1 MVLMNKRQHYPDQE
15 ILQGI
20 LRQDRDVM
28 LYLYRQHFPMVHRF
42 VLSNSGSEGEAED
55 LFQDIMVL
63 LFDKT
68 TRGEL
73 ILTSS
78 FSSFFFVLMRN
89 KWFNQLR
96 RKRLQPRVNEKLM
109 NTYIESEYDYLPD
122 QQTLEQTEKERI
134 FFAWFS
140 TMGEECRK
148 VLLLFIEGN
157 SIREVTRL
165 MGYNSEQHTKNRRYR
180 CKVSLFNKIKNDPRF
195 KELSNGTGI
204 NPDNAI
210 PRW

>member
-1 MVLMNKRQHYPDQE
+1 MQ
-15 ILQGI
+15 
-20 LRQDRDVM
+20 
-28 LYLYRQHFPMVHRF
+28 YLYQQHFPIVHRF

-63 LFDKT
+63 LFDKI
-68 TRGEL
+68 GKGDL

-78 FSSFFFVLMRN
+78 FSAFFYVLMRN

-96 RKRLQPRVNEKLM
+96 RKRLQPRMNENLM
-109 NTYIESEYDYLPD
+109 DTYSESEGDSLPD

-134 FFAWFS
+134 FYAWFS
-140 TMGEECRK
+140 NLGEECRK

-157 SIREVTRL
+157 SIKEVTRL
-165 MGYNSEQHTKNRRYR
+165 MGYNSEQHAKNRRYR
-180 CKVSLFNKIKNDPRF
+180 CKVSLFNKIKNDPRY
-195 KELSNGTGI
+195 KELSNGTGN
-204 NPDNAI
+204 NPDDAI